1 MKIKSLDFRCRD
13 TDDYRLCKEGP
24 HPALLSE
31 ALKVVN
37 IKVKNCLRTKGLFL
51 VLWLLISL
59 ILRG

>member
-1 MKIKSLDFRCRD
+1 MKIKNLDFRCRD

-37 IKVKNCLRTKGLFL
+37 IKVKHCLRTKRLFL
-51 VLWLLISL
+51 VL
-59 ILRG
+59 